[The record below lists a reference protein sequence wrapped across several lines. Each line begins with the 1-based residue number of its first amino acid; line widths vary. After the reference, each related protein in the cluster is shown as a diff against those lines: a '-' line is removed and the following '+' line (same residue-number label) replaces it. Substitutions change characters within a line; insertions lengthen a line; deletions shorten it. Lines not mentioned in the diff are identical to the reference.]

1 MSIRAIKSI
10 GRRSRPARAG
20 LLTLAAIGVTGLSLL
35 ASACGSSG
43 TPVAQV
49 ASTPGTTTGSGSP
62 SGSKSASPA
71 AFSACMRKH
80 GVPNFPDP
88 NSQGQL
94 SINGNSMGLNPRS
107 QQFQSAQKACR
118 KLLPNGG
125 KPDAKAQAAFL
136 KQALKFSQCMR
147 SHGLPNFPD
156 PKPSGGGVGLVIGKN
171 SGLDPN
177 SPQFK
182 TAQQACKTLLP
193 GQGKGLRSSGGAKP

>member
-1 MSIRAIKSI
+1 MSVRASKSI
-10 GRRSRPARAG
+10 HRRSRPARAG
-20 LLTLAAIGVTGLSLL
+20 LLTVAAAAVMGLSLI
-35 ASACGSSG
+35 ASGCGGSPG
-43 TPVAQV
+43 TPVAHV
-49 ASTPGTTTGSGSP
+49 GSTATNPSGSP
-62 SGSKSASPA
+62 SPAGSKSGDPA

-88 NSQGQL
+88 DSQGQL
-94 SINGNSMGLNPRS
+94 TIQGGSGLNPRS
-107 QQFQSAQKACR
+107 PQFQSAQKACR

-125 KPDAKAQAAFL
+125 QPDPKAQAAFL

-156 PKPSGGGVGLVIGKN
+156 PKPSSGGVGLVIGKN

-182 TAQQACKTLLP
+182 TAQQACKTFLP

>member
-1 MSIRAIKSI
+1 MSTRASRSI

-20 LLTLAAIGVTGLSLL
+20 FLTLAAIGVTGLSLL

-49 ASTPGTTTGSGSP
+49 ASTPRTTTGSNPP
-62 SGSKSASPA
+62 SGSKSADPA

-88 NSQGQL
+88 DSGGGL
-94 SINGNSMGLNPRS
+94 TLNGNMGIDPRS
-107 QQFQSAQKACR
+107 PQFQSAQKACR

-147 SHGLPNFPD
+147 SHGVPNFPD
-156 PKPSGGGVGLVIGKN
+156 PKPAGGGVGLQIAKN
-171 SGLDPN
+171 SGIDPN

-182 TAQQACKTLLP
+182 AAQEACKKLLP
-193 GQGKGLRSSGGAKP
+193 GQGQGLQTHKAGTP

>member
-1 MSIRAIKSI
+1 MSIRASKSI

-20 LLTLAAIGVTGLSLL
+20 LLTLAAIGVAGLSLL
-35 ASACGSSG
+35 ATACGSSG

-49 ASTPGTTTGSGSP
+49 ASTPGTTTGSGS
-62 SGSKSASPA
+62 STGSKSADPA

-94 SINGNSMGLNPRS
+94 VIQGGAGLNPRS
-107 QQFQSAQKACR
+107 PQFQSAQRACR

-125 KPDAKAQAAFL
+125 KPDPRAQAAFL
-136 KQALKFSQCMR
+136 KQALKFSQCIR
-147 SHGLPNFPD
+147 SHGVPNFPD
-156 PKPSGGGVGLVIGKN
+156 PKPSGGGIGLVIGKN
-171 SGLDPN
+171 SGIDPN

-182 TAQQACKTLLP
+182 TAQQACKSFLP